1 MSDGQIIYEVRADD
15 SKLDRDLD
23 QSNQK
28 VESKSGKFAAAAGV
42 VGKAAAGA
50 ALAVGSAA
58 VAASGAAI
66 KFGSDFESSMA
77 AASTLFGDVSVNTDL
92 LNEKMLALSDSSG
105 VAASELG
112 GSLYNALS
120 AGIPASED
128 MSEAVEFL
136 EKSTRLAKAGFT
148 DVDTAMSATVKT
160 MNAYGLGVEEADRVQ
175 KILMQTQN
183 NGITTVGE
191 LGSVLSNVTPTAAA
205 MGVEFEQVGAAISS
219 MTAAGTPA
227 AQATTQLNS
236 LFAELGKEG
245 TKAQIA
251 MLEAAEGTEHAGKS
265 FQEMMD
271 EGVPLNEVLDMMGDY
286 AEDNGVGMLDM
297 FSSIE
302 AGKGA
307 LAISGSNAEG
317 FTKNLKAMSTEADV
331 VGDAF
336 DKVSDTSAEKFNK
349 IVNQLKNSAIDL
361 FFQLEP
367 LISEALPL
375 LQEMFEMLL
384 PPLMELASQIMPYIV
399 DLFKE
404 LLPPLMELAEALMPV
419 IIQLFSD
426 FLPPIIELAKNLMP
440 ILIKLFNTLLPP
452 IMELITQ
459 LLPPLL
465 ELFDALTPILDIII
479 DLLGPILDLFLS
491 LAKPIIDLISGAV
504 TPLINVL
511 ARLMKIALEPLQNRI
526 LILKETFSAVFQS
539 ISGFIIEQTQRWIK
553 IFNGFIDFFKNIF
566 AGNWSAAWENVKDI
580 FSNIWEGIK
589 AGFKAPINVIIDG
602 INGFTG
608 GLSKI
613 KIPDWVPGVGGK
625 GFNIGQIPRLRVGM
639 DYVPSDD
646 FPALL
651 HRGEAVLTAE
661 EAAVYRSL
669 GSRLSNMS
677 GSMSGPS
684 MNVIVDFD
692 YDRIATAM
700 AKIQMKIIM
709 DNRELARALD
719 NMGVIRR

>member
-1 MSDGQIIYEVRADD
+1 
-15 SKLDRDLD
+15 
-23 QSNQK
+23 
-28 VESKSGKFAAAAGV
+28 
-42 VGKAAAGA
+42 
-50 ALAVGSAA
+50 
-58 VAASGAAI
+58 
-66 KFGSDFESSMA
+66 
-77 AASTLFGDVSVNTDL
+77 
-92 LNEKMLALSDSSG
+92 
-105 VAASELG
+105 
-112 GSLYNALS
+112 
-120 AGIPASED
+120 
-128 MSEAVEFL
+128 
-136 EKSTRLAKAGFT
+136 
-148 DVDTAMSATVKT
+148 
-160 MNAYGLGVEEADRVQ
+160 
-175 KILMQTQN
+175 
-183 NGITTVGE
+183 
-191 LGSVLSNVTPTAAA
+191 
-205 MGVEFEQVGAAISS
+205 MGVGFEQVGAAISS
-219 MTAAGTPA
+219 LTAAGTPA

-265 FQEMMD
+265 FQQLMD

-286 AEDNGVGMLDM
+286 AAENNLGMLDM

-307 LAISGSNAEG
+307 LGISGSNAEG
-317 FTKNLKAMSTEADV
+317 FTENLKAMSTEADV

-349 IVNQLKNSAIDL
+349 IVNQLKNSAIEL

-384 PPLMELASQIMPYIV
+384 PPLMELASQLMPYIV
-399 DLFKE
+399 DLFRE

-452 IMELITQ
+452 IMELVTQ

-479 DLLGPILDLFLS
+479 ELLGPILDLFLS

-669 GSRLSNMS
+669 GSRLSSLS
-677 GSMSGPS
+677 GSMSAPS
-684 MNVIVDFD
+684 VNVIVDFD
-692 YDRIATAM
+692 YDRIAMAM
-700 AKIQMKIIM
+700 AKIQMKIFM

-719 NMGVIRR
+719 NMGVVRR

>member
-28 VESKSGKFAAAAGV
+28 VESKSGKFAAAAGT

-50 ALAVGSAA
+50 ALAVGAAA
-58 VAASGAAI
+58 VAATGAAI
-66 KFGSDFESSMA
+66 KFGSEFETSMA

-92 LNEKMLALSDSSG
+92 LNEKMLALSDASG

-120 AGIPASED
+120 AGVPVSED
-128 MSEAVEFL
+128 MSEALDFM
-136 EKSTRLAKAGFT
+136 EKSARLAKAGFT
-148 DVDTAMSATVKT
+148 DVDTAASASISTL
-160 MNAYGLGVEEADRVQ
+160 NAYGMGIEETDRVQ

-183 NGITTVGE
+183 KGKTTIGE

-205 MGVEFEQVGAAISS
+205 MGVEFEQVSAAIAN
-219 MTAAGTPA
+219 MTLKGTPA

-236 LFAELGKEG
+236 LFAELGKSG

-265 FQEMMD
+265 FQQLMD

-286 AEDNGVGMLDM
+286 AAENNLGMLDM

-302 AGKGA
+302 AGKAALSNSGEGA
-307 LAISGSNAEG
+307 KG
-317 FTKNLKAMSTEADV
+317 FTDALSAMSTETDV

-349 IVNQLKNSAIDL
+349 IVNQLKNSAIEL

-367 LISEALPL
+367 LISEALPM

-384 PPLMELASQIMPYIV
+384 PPLMELASQLMPYIV
-399 DLFKE
+399 DLFRE

-465 ELFDALTPILDIII
+465 ELFDALIPILDIII

-504 TPLINVL
+504 TPLIKIL
-511 ARLMKIALEPLQNRI
+511 AQLISFAIEPLKVAI
-526 LILKETFSAVFQS
+526 LILKEVFSSVFS
-539 ISGFIIEQTQRWIK
+539 GISKYVTDQVGRITDI
-553 IFNGFIDFFKNIF
+553 FKNIIDF
-566 AGNWSAAWENVKDI
+566 VKNVFTGNWKGAWDNVKNI
-580 FSNIWEGIK
+580 FSNIWDGIK
-589 AGFKAPINVIIDG
+589 AAFKLPINVIIDG
-602 INGFTG
+602 INGFTS

-613 KIPDWVPGVGGK
+613 KIPEWVPLVGGK

-669 GSRLSNMS
+669 GSRLSSLS
-677 GSMSGPS
+677 GSMSAPS
-684 MNVIVDFD
+684 VNVIVDFD
-692 YDRIATAM
+692 YDRIAMAM
-700 AKIQMKIIM
+700 AKIQMKIFM

-719 NMGVIRR
+719 NMGVVRR